1 LGKSLFKTTDVDIL
15 KETMRE
21 IEDKI
26 INGQTVIKAS
36 AQYSF
41 PLSNPT
47 AKASTN

>member
-1 LGKSLFKTTDVDIL
+1 LGKSLFKTTDADYL

-26 INGQTVIKAS
+26 INGPSVTKGS
-36 AQYSF
+36 TQYSF